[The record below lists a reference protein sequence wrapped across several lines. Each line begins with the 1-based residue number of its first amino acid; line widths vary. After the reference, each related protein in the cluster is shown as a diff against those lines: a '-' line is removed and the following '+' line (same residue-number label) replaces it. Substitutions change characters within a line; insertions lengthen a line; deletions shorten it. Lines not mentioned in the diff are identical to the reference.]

1 MSIINKIRIR
11 TKLLLVLILTGL
23 SLAAAI
29 GAAGSILRERMM
41 QDRIAKLRAV
51 VELAFEQAQA
61 LDAQV
66 KSGKQARE
74 EAMSRFKDAG
84 RAMWF
89 DDHRSYVAIGGLDG
103 LWFMNAGVTKVNGTK
118 GTQAA
123 DGRYLLQNF
132 IDAVATRD
140 EAMVSYNYPKPG
152 TTAPL
157 LPKLTFIKKF
167 APWNLIITAGV
178 YMDDLDG
185 DYRAVVLRLAGY
197 GLVLL
202 LIAGGII
209 LLLNRNITLSLTS
222 LRDQMV
228 RLGSGDLSIEINEA
242 SRSDEIGDMAKALE
256 VFKSN
261 ATAMK
266 SLQAEQTEIAE
277 RAEEQKKQALRAM
290 ADGFEARIGGI
301 VGAVSDAAAAMQNT
315 AKAMSG
321 NAEETQRRASAVAAG
336 AEESTV
342 NVQVVAAASEQ
353 LAASITEIGRQVAQA
368 SVVAH
373 RANDESEKTNAS
385 VAGLADAAQK
395 IGEVVALITQIAS
408 QTNLLAL
415 NATIEAARAGESGR
429 GFAVVA
435 SEVKSLATQTSRA
448 TDDIRIQI
456 ESIQAET
463 ANAVAAIKRIS
474 DTIVEVNE
482 ISTMIASSMEQQ
494 AAATQ
499 EITRNVQEAA
509 GSAKHVSQNITGV
522 SEAVDAAGSAASD
535 LLSEADKLASQAG
548 TLQAEVGNFL
558 ASVRAA

>member
-1 MSIINKIRIR
+1 MSVINKVRIR
-11 TKLLLVLILTGL
+11 TKLLLVLILTGV
-23 SLAAAI
+23 SLATAI
-29 GAAGSILRERMM
+29 GAATSILHERMI

-51 VELAFEQAQA
+51 VELAYEQAQS

-66 KSGKQARE
+66 KSGKLPRE
-74 EAMSRFKDAG
+74 EAMARLKEAG
-84 RAMWF
+84 RSMWF
-89 DDHRSYVAIGGLDG
+89 DDHRAYLGIVTLDG
-103 LWFMNAGVTKVNGTK
+103 LWFMNAAVPKIEGTAGTK
-118 GTQAA
+118 MP
-123 DGRYLLQNF
+123 DGSFILDRF
-132 IDAVATRD
+132 IDAVKTRD
-140 EAMVSYNYPKPG
+140 EGTAVYEYPKPG
-152 TTAPL
+152 ATEP
-157 LPKLTFIKKF
+157 LPKLTFVKKF
-167 APWNLIITAGV
+167 TPWNMAITAGV
-178 YMDDLDG
+178 WIDDLEA

-202 LIAGGII
+202 FITGGLI
-209 LLLNRNITLSLTS
+209 LLLNRNIGRSLTS
-222 LRDQMV
+222 LRDKME
-228 RLGSGDLSIEINEA
+228 RLVGGDLSVEINEV
-242 SRSDEIGDMAKALE
+242 SRDDEIGDMAKALE
-256 VFKSN
+256 VFKAN
-261 ATAMK
+261 AAAM
-266 SLQAEQTEIAE
+266 LRLEAEQQELGQ

-290 ADGFEARIGGI
+290 ADRFETRIGGI
-301 VGAVSDAAAAMQNT
+301 VSAVSGAAAAMQST

-321 NAEETQRRASAVAAG
+321 NAEETQHRASAVAAG

-353 LAASITEIGRQVAQA
+353 LAASIAEIGRQVAQA

-373 RANDESEKTNAS
+373 RANDESEKTNVS
-385 VAGLADAAQK
+385 IAGLADAAQK

-463 ANAVAAIKRIS
+463 ADAVAAIKRIS
-474 DTIVEVNE
+474 QTIVEVNE
-482 ISTMIASSMEQQ
+482 ISTTIASSMEQQ

-535 LLSEADKLASQAG
+535 LLHEADKLASQAG
-548 TLQAEVGNFL
+548 TLQAEVDNFL
-558 ASVRAA
+558 ATVRAA

>member
-1 MSIINKIRIR
+1 MSIVNKVRIR
-11 TKLLLVLILTGL
+11 TKLLLVLILTGV
-23 SLAAAI
+23 SLATAI
-29 GAAGSILRERMM
+29 GAATSILHERMI

-51 VELAFEQAQA
+51 VELASEQAQF

-66 KSGKQARE
+66 KAGKLPL
-74 EAMSRFKDAG
+74 EAAMARFKEFG

-89 DDHRSYVAIGGLDG
+89 DDHRAYVGIVTLDG
-103 LWFMNAGVTKVNGTK
+103 LWFMNAAVPKIEGTAGTK
-118 GTQAA
+118 MPN
-123 DGRYLLQNF
+123 GRYILEDF
-132 IDAVATRD
+132 IDVVKTRD
-140 EAMVSYNYPKPG
+140 EGMTVYDYPKPG
-152 TTAPL
+152 TTESS
-157 LPKLTFIKKF
+157 PKLTFVKKF
-167 APWNLIITAGV
+167 APWNMALSAGV
-178 YMDDLDG
+178 WIDDLEA

-197 GLVLL
+197 GLILL
-202 LIAGGII
+202 LITSGLI
-209 LLLNRNITLSLTS
+209 LLLNRNIGRSLTS
-222 LRDQMV
+222 LRDKME
-228 RLGSGDLSIEINEA
+228 RLVSGDLSVEIDEA

-256 VFKSN
+256 VFKGN
-261 ATAMK
+261 AAAMLR
-266 SLQAEQTEIAE
+266 LQSEQQELGQ
-277 RAEEQKKQALRAM
+277 RAEEQKKQALRSM

-301 VGAVSDAAAAMQNT
+301 VGAVSSAAAAMQNT
-315 AKAMSG
+315 AKAMSV
-321 NAEETQRRASAVAAG
+321 NAEQTQARASAVAAG

-342 NVQVVAAASEQ
+342 NVQVVAAASEE
-353 LAASITEIGRQVAQA
+353 LATSIAEIGRQVAQA

-373 RANDESEKTNAS
+373 RANDESEKTNVS

-448 TDDIRIQI
+448 TDDIRTQI

-463 ANAVAAIKRIS
+463 ADAVAAIKRIS

-482 ISTMIASSMEQQ
+482 ISTTIASSMQQQ

-509 GSAKHVSQNITGV
+509 GSAKHVSQNISGV
-522 SEAVDAAGSAASD
+522 SEAVDAAGAAASD
-535 LLSEADKLASQAG
+535 LLQEADKLANQAD

-558 ASVRAA
+558 ATVRAA